1 MTITLKSLGLK
12 FKRHDIDHPT
22 GPNLR
27 AIKVTEKNKQALFR
41 YVESL
46 EGDANTPLE
55 YDPTKNKLYIT
66 YWRFYNLALGG
77 RRRKKET
84 RVVHAGDYLVQYH
97 DASWARLTADEFDRA
112 VIPKLEFK
120 SFKFAGDLQQG
131 IEVTIQNGQQ
141 IVNYINA
148 NGGRAT
154 VSARKHGDIRV
165 YQHTSGRG
173 WAKKDWRV
181 ATPGDYVIQHTNGTF
196 YRVLRR
202 NIGTIEFD
210 N

>member
-1 MTITLKSLGLK
+1 MTHTLKSLGLK
-12 FKRHDIDHPT
+12 FKRYDIDHPT
-22 GPNLR
+22 GPNFR

-46 EGDANTPLE
+46 EGDGTPLE
-55 YDPTKNKLYIT
+55 YDPTKNRLSILQ
-66 YWRFYNLALGG
+66 WRWYTLTQGG
-77 RRRKKET
+77 RRRRRQEL
-84 RVVHAGDYLVQYH
+84 VLVEGDCLVQYH
-97 DASWARLTADEFDRA
+97 DASWERLTPDEFDRA
-112 VIPKLEFK
+112 IMPKIEFK
-120 SFKFAGDLQQG
+120 TFKFGGDKLRGVQ
-131 IEVTIQNGQQ
+131 ITIQNGQQ

-173 WAKKDWRV
+173 WTKKDWRV
-181 ATPGDYVIQHTNGTF
+181 ASPGDYVVHDTNGTF
-196 YRVLRR
+196 YRVLKSAV
-202 NIGTIEFD
+202 GVIEFD